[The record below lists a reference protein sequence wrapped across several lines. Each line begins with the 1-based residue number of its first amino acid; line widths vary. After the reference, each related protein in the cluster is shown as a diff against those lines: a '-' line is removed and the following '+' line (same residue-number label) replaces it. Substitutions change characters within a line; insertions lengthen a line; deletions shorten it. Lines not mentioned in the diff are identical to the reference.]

1 MIRRLLYTAL
11 FIGATALAVKAQDQM
26 YLKSGKVNEWKVTA
40 ITPTDIQGN
49 IAANPGVP
57 YSTTRSNVL
66 LLFNRIGNFLVIP
79 TLNDA
84 DPKYQ
89 RFKDNFFN
97 GASDAYGKED
107 RIITTN
113 NDIITGKYTGV
124 DGNSITYTAQGKD
137 GKIATSDIV
146 VIIFMNGDHK
156 LYSSTNKAF
165 QVLNAIQQQYN
176 DMAFGAAGA
185 AGGGGAAA
193 TGGAGGAQAATTV
206 ATTATGAATTAAAT
220 PPVAET
226 KKKRGKR
233 DKDAP
238 PPVVATTQP
247 QTQPARQPPPA
258 QPKPDTA
265 DLALTDDQMDQLSAK
280 AIQKAKDFGYY
291 LQEACNKDA
300 DMDQLN
306 AVIARALTLFIDED
320 RIIEV
325 AGPSG
330 SKVQKKIKDY
340 MNHLRFLSYDKVT
353 IQWYN
358 VQFVNKF
365 RKGPDGNY
373 YGEIEFEQK
382 FTAYTGDNF
391 KAYGDI
397 TRKKT
402 EVVLK
407 PVTVE
412 KNGIAERHWDVLL
425 GDIGVAEIKTKV

>member
-1 MIRRLLYTAL
+1 MTRKTLCTAFL
-11 FIGATALAVKAQDQM
+11 IGACSLGLRAQDQV
-26 YLKSGKVNEWKVTA
+26 YLKSGKINEWKVTA

-49 IAANPGVP
+49 IPANPGVP
-57 YSTTRSNVL
+57 YSTARSNVL
-66 LLFNRIGNFLVIP
+66 FLFNRIGNFLVIP
-79 TLNDA
+79 TLNDN

-89 RFKDNFFN
+89 HYKDNFFN
-97 GASDAYGKED
+97 AASDAYGKQD

-124 DGNSITYTAQGKD
+124 DGNNITYTAQGKE
-137 GKIATSDIV
+137 GKISTSDIV
-146 VIIFMNGDHK
+146 VIIFMNGEHK
-156 LYSSTNKAF
+156 LYSSYNKAF
-165 QVLNAIQQQYN
+165 QVLNAVEGSYN
-176 DMAFGAAGA
+176 DMAFGP
-185 AGGGGAAA
+185 AA
-193 TGGAGGAQAATTV
+193 TATAPATTS
-206 ATTATGAATTAAAT
+206 AATTAPATTAAVT
-220 PPVAET
+220 PPET
-226 KKKRGKR
+226 GKRKRGKH
-233 DKDAP
+233 DKD
-238 PPVVATTQP
+238 T
-247 QTQPARQPPPA
+247 PPPA
-258 QPKPDTA
+258 TTTAPATTAPVTPPPPKVDSS
-265 DLALTDDQMDQLSAK
+265 DLNLTDDQMDQLSAK

-306 AVIARALTLFIDED
+306 SVIARALTLFIDED

-325 AGPSG
+325 AGPNG

-340 MNHLRFLSYDKVT
+340 MNHLRFLSYDKVS

-407 PVTVE
+407 PITVE

-425 GDIGVAEIKTKV
+425 GDIGVAEVKSKA

>member
-1 MIRRLLYTAL
+1 M
-11 FIGATALAVKAQDQM
+11 GAISLQLRAQDQM
-26 YLKSGKVNEWKVTA
+26 YLKSGKINEWKVTA

-49 IAANPGVP
+49 IPANPGVP
-57 YSTTRSNVL
+57 YSTARSNVL
-66 LLFNRIGNFLVIP
+66 FIFNRIGNFLVIP

-89 RFKDNFFN
+89 RFKDNFFS

-156 LYSSTNKAF
+156 IYSSTNKAF
-165 QVLNAIQQQYN
+165 QVLNAIEQQFN
-176 DMAFGAAGA
+176 DLAFGTAAPAGA
-185 AGGGGAAA
+185 NGPVV
-193 TGGAGGAQAATTV
+193 TPV
-206 ATTATGAATTAAAT
+206 AAAT
-220 PPVAET
+220 PPPADDKS
-226 KKKRGKR
+226 KKKRGKH

-238 PPVVATTQP
+238 PVAATTQP
-247 QTQPARQPPPA
+247 QPTQPTPPPA
-258 QPKPDTA
+258 PKPDTA

-306 AVIARALTLFIDED
+306 AVIARALTLFIDDD
-320 RIIEV
+320 RVIEV
-325 AGPSG
+325 AGPNG
-330 SKVQKKIKDY
+330 AKVQKKIKDY

-425 GDIGVAEIKTKV
+425 GDIGVAEIKTKA

>member
-1 MIRRLLYTAL
+1 M
-11 FIGATALAVKAQDQM
+11 GAATLGLKAQDQM
-26 YLKSGKVNEWKVTA
+26 YLKSGKINEWKVTA
-40 ITPTDIQGN
+40 ITPTDVQGN

-57 YSTTRSNVL
+57 YSTARSNVL
-66 LLFNRIGNFLVIP
+66 FLFNRIGNFLVIP

-113 NDIITGKYTGV
+113 NDIITGKYTGI

-156 LYSSTNKAF
+156 IYSSTNKAF
-165 QVLNAIQQQYN
+165 QVLNAIQQQFN
-176 DMAFGAAGA
+176 DMAFAAAPAGGTGSPAGA
-185 AGGGGAAA
+185 GTSGAQAGTSGAQGATTAASTAAA
-193 TGGAGGAQAATTV
+193 TNTA
-206 ATTATGAATTAAAT
+206 ATTATD
-220 PPVAET
+220 T
-226 KKKRGKR
+226 KESKRKRGKH

-238 PPVVATTQP
+238 PPVATTTQP
-247 QTQPARQPPPA
+247 QTQPQPQTQAPA

-320 RIIEV
+320 RVIEV
-325 AGPSG
+325 AGPNG

>member
-1 MIRRLLYTAL
+1 MTRRILYTAL
-11 FIGATALAVKAQDQM
+11 LMGAISLQLRAQDQM
-26 YLKSGKVNEWKVTA
+26 YLKSGKINEWKVTA

-49 IAANPGVP
+49 IPANPGVP
-57 YSTTRSNVL
+57 YSTARSNVL
-66 LLFNRIGNFLVIP
+66 FIFNRIGNFLVIP

-89 RFKDNFFN
+89 RFKDNFFS

-156 LYSSTNKAF
+156 IYSSTNKAF
-165 QVLNAIQQQYN
+165 QVLNAIEQQFN
-176 DMAFGAAGA
+176 DLAFGTAAPAGA
-185 AGGGGAAA
+185 NGPVV
-193 TGGAGGAQAATTV
+193 TPV
-206 ATTATGAATTAAAT
+206 AAAT
-220 PPVAET
+220 PPPADDKS
-226 KKKRGKR
+226 KKKRGKH

-238 PPVVATTQP
+238 PVAATTQP
-247 QTQPARQPPPA
+247 QPTQPTPPPA
-258 QPKPDTA
+258 PKPDTA

-306 AVIARALTLFIDED
+306 AVIARALTLFIDDD
-320 RIIEV
+320 RVIEV
-325 AGPSG
+325 AGPNG
-330 SKVQKKIKDY
+330 AKVQKKIKDY

-425 GDIGVAEIKTKV
+425 GDIGVAEIKTKA

>member
-1 MIRRLLYTAL
+1 M
-11 FIGATALAVKAQDQM
+11 GAISLQLRAQDQM
-26 YLKSGKVNEWKVTA
+26 YLKSGKINEWKVTA

-49 IAANPGVP
+49 IPANPGVP
-57 YSTTRSNVL
+57 YSTARSNVL
-66 LLFNRIGNFLVIP
+66 FIFNRIGNFLVIP

-89 RFKDNFFN
+89 RFKDNFFS

-137 GKIATSDIV
+137 GRIATSDIV

-156 LYSSTNKAF
+156 IYSSTNKAF
-165 QVLNAIQQQYN
+165 QVLNAVEQQFN
-176 DMAFGAAGA
+176 DLAFGTAAPAGA
-185 AGGGGAAA
+185 NGSVV
-193 TGGAGGAQAATTV
+193 TPV
-206 ATTATGAATTAAAT
+206 AAAT
-220 PPVAET
+220 PPPADDKS
-226 KKKRGKR
+226 KKKRGKH
-233 DKDAP
+233 DKDSP
-238 PPVVATTQP
+238 PPVAATQP
-247 QTQPARQPPPA
+247 QPQPTPPP

-306 AVIARALTLFIDED
+306 AVIARALTLFIDDD
-320 RIIEV
+320 RVIEV
-325 AGPSG
+325 AGPNG
-330 SKVQKKIKDY
+330 TKVQKKIKDY